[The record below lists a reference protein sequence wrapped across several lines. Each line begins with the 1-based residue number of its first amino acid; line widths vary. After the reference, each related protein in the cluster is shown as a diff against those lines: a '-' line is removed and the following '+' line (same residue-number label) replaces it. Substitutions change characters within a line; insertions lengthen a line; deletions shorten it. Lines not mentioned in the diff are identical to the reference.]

1 MKSGRNTFMSE
12 MIKCILIIIGLFFLY
27 INAIAFIFTFGWYLT
42 KTGNKPKKEKEE
54 RKIIWKIIVFGNMAQ
69 KQF

>member
-1 MKSGRNTFMSE
+1 MPE

-42 KTGNKPKKEKEE
+42 KTGNKPKKK
-54 RKIIWKIIVFGNMAQ
+54 KKKG
-69 KQF
+69 K